1 MNQLT
6 IIGNLTA
13 DPQTRTTSNDKT
25 VCNFTV
31 AVNRRQRDENGENV
45 ADFFRVAAWGK
56 LGELCM
62 KFLSKGKKVGVVG
75 SVSVH
80 AYAGTDGNPKGSLEV
95 FANEVEF
102 LSPAGGNEAQAAE
115 SAPTTP
121 TGGFTAVETDEL
133 PF

>member
-13 DPQTRTTSNDKT
+13 DPQTRTTSSGKN

-56 LGELCM
+56 LGESCM
-62 KFLSKGKKVGVVG
+62 KYLAKGKKVCVVG
-75 SVSVH
+75 QVSVH
-80 AYAGTDGNPKGSLEV
+80 AYNDNEGNPKGSLEV
-95 FANEVEF
+95 FANDVEF
-102 LSPAGGNEAQAAE
+102 LSPAGESTQTTAE
-115 SAPTTP
+115 QPAPG
-121 TGGFTAVETDEL
+121 GGFTAVETDEL

>member
-13 DPQTRTTSNDKT
+13 DPQVRTTSSDKN

-31 AVNRRQRDENGENV
+31 AVNRRQKNENGENV

-56 LGELCM
+56 LGDTCM
-62 KFLSKGKKVGVVG
+62 KYLTKGRKVCVVG
-75 SVSVH
+75 QVSVH
-80 AYAGTDGNPKGSLEV
+80 AYADNEGNPRGSLEV

-102 LSPAGGNEAQAAE
+102 LSPAGEQS
-115 SAPTTP
+115 SAPTEQP
-121 TGGFTAVETDEL
+121 AQTGGFTAVESDEL